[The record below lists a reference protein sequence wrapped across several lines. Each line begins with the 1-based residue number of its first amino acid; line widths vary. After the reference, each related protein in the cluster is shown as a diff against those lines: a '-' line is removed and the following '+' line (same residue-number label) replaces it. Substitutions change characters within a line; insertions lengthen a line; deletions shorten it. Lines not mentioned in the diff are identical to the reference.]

1 MKNDWK
7 KWMFLSAL
15 LSFFSWTNAKTA
27 EATLA
32 QPLDTIEYRVF
43 VAVDKA
49 GVEHWGGKEAYQEKL
64 NVFFGRVNDFWN
76 KAGTGVS
83 SIISVMYPTCR

>member
-1 MKNDWK
+1 MKNGWK
-7 KWMFLSAL
+7 KWMFLFVL
-15 LSFFSWTNAKTA
+15 LSFFSWTNAKIVDKNI
-27 EATLA
+27 A

-64 NVFFGRVNDFWN
+64 NGFLR
-76 KAGTGVS
+76 TGE
-83 SIISVMYPTCR
+83 